1 MAPARRSFAAP
12 RNRPCR
18 ANEETVENEQMKKHE
33 SSKAR
38 QQEAE
43 RCVDPSMTRPRK
55 PLIVVPTY
63 NEAENVDDLLV
74 EIWRELPGAHVLF
87 VDDASP
93 DGTAERVRA
102 QQERNPELV
111 HLLDRDGK
119 RGMGT
124 AYVAGFGWALERD
137 YDAVVE
143 MDADLSHDARELP
156 TLIGLLSDADVVIGS
171 RYIPGGGTQNWSRL
185 RLAISRFGSFYARAI
200 LGLPIRDLTG
210 GFNAWHR
217 RVLEALPLDRVR
229 SEGYSFQ
236 IELKLRAA
244 RAGFQLV
251 ETPIV
256 FVDRR
261 AGQSKMTWRIVAEAM
276 VRVWWMRLGG
286 S

>member
-1 MAPARRSFAAP
+1 
-12 RNRPCR
+12 
-18 ANEETVENEQMKKHE
+18 
-33 SSKAR
+33 
-38 QQEAE
+38 
-43 RCVDPSMTRPRK
+43 
-55 PLIVVPTY
+55 VPTY

-74 EIWRELPGAHVLF
+74 EIRRELPEAHVLF
-87 VDDASP
+87 VDDTSP

-102 QQERNPELV
+102 QQKRNPERV

-119 RGMGT
+119 HGMGT
-124 AYVAGFGWALERD
+124 AYVAGFSWALEHD

-156 TLIGLLSDADVVIGS
+156 TLVGLLSDADVVIGS

-185 RLAISRFGSFYARAI
+185 RLAISRFGSFYARVI

-244 RAGFQLV
+244 RAGFRLV

-286 S
+286 L

>member
-1 MAPARRSFAAP
+1 MTIP
-12 RNRPCR
+12 R
-18 ANEETVENEQMKKHE
+18 Q
-33 SSKAR
+33 
-38 QQEAE
+38 
-43 RCVDPSMTRPRK
+43 

-63 NEAENVDDLLV
+63 NEAENVDDLLAGIRGV
-74 EIWRELPGAHVLF
+74 LPEAHVLF

-102 QQERNPELV
+102 QQERNPGLV
-111 HLLDRDGK
+111 HRIDREGK
-119 RGMGT
+119 QGIGT
-124 AYVAGFGWALERD
+124 AYLAGFAWALERD

-143 MDADLSHDARELP
+143 MDADLSHDARALP

-171 RYIPGGGTQNWSRL
+171 RYVPGGRTENWSRL
-185 RLAISRFGSFYARAI
+185 RRAVSRFGSFYARRI

-217 RVLEALPLDRVR
+217 RVLATLPLERVR

-244 RAGFQLV
+244 RAGFRLI

-261 AGQSKMTWRIVAEAM
+261 AGKSKMSWRIVAEAV
-276 VRVWWMRLGG
+276 VRVWWLRLSGA
-286 S
+286 